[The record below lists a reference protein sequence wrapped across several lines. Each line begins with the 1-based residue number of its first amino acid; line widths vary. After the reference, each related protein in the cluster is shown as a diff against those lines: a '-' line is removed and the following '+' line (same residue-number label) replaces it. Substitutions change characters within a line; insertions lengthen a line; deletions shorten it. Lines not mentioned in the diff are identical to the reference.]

1 MEFIK
6 EQIKKNTRILQILI
20 NFEKS
25 NDFSICVN

>member
-25 NDFSICVN
+25 NDFSFRVN